1 MTSLA
6 QLSLGQTAKVIQVS
20 QAGLVSQRL
29 MEMGVTPGVQVRYI
43 GAAPLGD
50 PLEYELRGYR
60 LCMRRSEAEQIQ
72 VEAL

>member
-6 QLSLGQTAKVIQVS
+6 QLNLGQAAKVVEVAK
-20 QAGLVSQRL
+20 AGHVSQRL
-29 MEMGVTPGVQVRYI
+29 MEMGVTPGVQMRYI

-72 VEAL
+72 VEAV

>member
-6 QLSLGQTAKVIQVS
+6 QIGIGQTAKVVNVT
-20 QAGLVSQRL
+20 QAGLISQRL
-29 MEMGVTPGVQVRYI
+29 MEMGVTPGVQMRYV